1 MYRLVFGQGDTWG
14 WSFDE
19 EPTPGLTGLDSLSCR
34 IGLGGNGAEPH
45 LCEQAKVAWPVG
57 GHPLVGSKH
66 LWRPAGPGR
75 LTKHSL
81 DLTVSDQGVEM
92 KPDGIGMDV
101 EPIGN
106 LSDRDGGVRRFDQ
119 FRDR

>member
-1 MYRLVFGQGDTWG
+1 
-14 WSFDE
+14 
-19 EPTPGLTGLDSLSCR
+19 
-34 IGLGGNGAEPH
+34 
-45 LCEQAKVAWPVG
+45 
-57 GHPLVGSKH
+57 VGSKH

-75 LTKHSL
+75 LAKHSL

-106 LSDRDGGVRRFDQ
+106 LSDRRC
-119 FRDR
+119 